1 MNFQEQLA
9 KVKATI
15 AIKQKQIGDAMTKAA
30 KDNRT
35 VNDDEEA
42 QIKACEDDIE
52 KLEKN
57 AQRLNTLIKAEQ
69 MASSATQVAGQNPE
83 QAEASAVGKPIPE
96 PESTKSPAT
105 VKDNLDK
112 GIGFSLL
119 VKASAIATKS
129 KGGVTTREVLQGWNA
144 PDSVIRAATQKA
156 VIGTTTDDK
165 FGKELI
171 DYANLTGEFIE
182 LVRQKT
188 VVDKIAPLMRQV
200 PFNVKIPMQTASGS
214 VGWVGE
220 GKMKPVGNPEFGSM
234 TLGHAKI
241 AGIVLLSDELIRFS
255 NPKADQLVRDDLVAT
270 VAQFIDQQFF
280 DPDKAEAAESP
291 ASILHGVNAV
301 VSTGVSADK
310 YDADLQ
316 TLIAKVV
323 DAGFSLEGA
332 VWAMSETRAMQLSG
346 MRDALGRTYFE
357 GMSLVGSRSLKGL
370 PVLTCGYLADKIVL
384 IIPNQILLADDGG
397 IDFSVSTEATINMG
411 TDDAPKMVN
420 LFQNNLTAIRA
431 ERFIRWKPRM
441 TKAVG
446 YIKYTG

>member
-1 MNFQEQLA
+1 MNYEQQLA

-15 AIKQKQIGDAMTKAA
+15 VDKQAKIGEIMTKSVVSGHTPS
-30 KDNRT
+30 D
-35 VNDDEEA
+35 DDEAVIGALEN
-42 QIKACEDDIE
+42 DIE

-57 AQRLNTLIKAEQ
+57 ASRLGTLIKAQTLSMTATEVSGDTPEAADASATGETAPKETKSVQ
-69 MASSATQVAGQNPE
+69 VESNLPKGVGMALLIKASS
-83 QAEASAVGKPIPE
+83 
-96 PESTKSPAT
+96 
-105 VKDNLDK
+105 
-112 GIGFSLL
+112 
-119 VKASAIATKS
+119 IATKS

-200 PFNVKIPMQTASGS
+200 PFNVKIPIQTASGS

-411 TDDAPKMVN
+411 TDEAPKMVN

-431 ERFIRWKPRM
+431 ERFIRWKKRLP
-441 TKAVG
+441 KAVG
-446 YIKYTG
+446 YIKYTA

>member
-15 AIKQKQIGDAMTKAA
+15 AIKQKQIGDTMTKAA

-57 AQRLNTLIKAEQ
+57 AQRLNTLIQAEQ
-69 MASSATQVAGQNPE
+69 MASSATQGAGQNPE
-83 QAEASAVGKPIPE
+83 QAEASAVGAPIPE

-112 GIGFSLL
+112 GIGFALL
-119 VKASAIATKS
+119 VKASTVATTS
-129 KGGVTTREVLQGWNA
+129 KGGITTREVLQGWGA

-171 DYANLTGEFIE
+171 DYAHLTGEFIE

-188 VVDKIAPLMRQV
+188 VVDTIAPLMRQV
-200 PFNVKIPMQTASGS
+200 PFNVKIPMQTAAGS

-234 TLGHAKI
+234 TLSHAKI

-255 NPKADQLVRDDLVAT
+255 NPKADTLVRDDLVAT

-280 DPDKAEAAESP
+280 DPDQTEAAESP
-291 ASILHGVNAV
+291 ASVLNGVTAITA
-301 VSTGVSADK
+301 TGTTADK
-310 YDADLQ
+310 IDTDTN
-316 TLIAKVV
+316 TLIAQLV
-323 DAGFSLEGA
+323 DAGISLEGA
-332 VWAMSETRAMQLSG
+332 VWAMSETRAMQISG
-346 MRDALGRTYFE
+346 MRDALGRIYFE
-357 GMSLVGSRSLKGL
+357 GMNLTGTRSLKGL
-370 PVLTCGYLADKIVL
+370 PVHTSGSLGDKIVL
-384 IIPNQILLADDGG
+384 IVPSQILLADDGG
-397 IDFSVSTEATINMG
+397 VDFSVSGEATINMG

>member
-83 QAEASAVGKPIPE
+83 QAEASAVGTPIPE

-112 GIGFSLL
+112 GIGFALM

-129 KGGVTTREVLQGWNA
+129 KGGITTREVLESWQV
-144 PDSVIRAATQKA
+144 PDRVIKAAAQKA
-156 VIGTTTDDK
+156 VIGTTTEEK
-165 FGKELI
+165 FGQSLI
-171 DYANLTGEFIE
+171 DYSNLTGEFIE

-188 VVDKIAPLMRQV
+188 VVDKIAHQMRQV
-200 PFNVKIPMQTASGS
+200 PFNVKIPTQTASGS

-234 TLGHAKI
+234 TLSHAKI

-280 DPDKAEAAESP
+280 DPDKAETAESP

-316 TLIAKVV
+316 TLISQVV
-323 DAGFSLEGA
+323 DAGVGLEGA
-332 VWAMSETRAMQLSG
+332 YWAMSETRAMQLSS
-346 MRDALGRTYFE
+346 MRDALGRPYFE
-357 GMSLVGSRSLKGL
+357 GMSLVGDRSLKGL
-370 PVLTCGYLADKIVL
+370 PVLTSGHLADKIVL
-384 IIPNQILLADDGG
+384 IIPNQILLADDYG

-441 TKAVG
+441 VKAVG

>member
-1 MNFQEQLA
+1 M
-9 KVKATI
+9 
-15 AIKQKQIGDAMTKAA
+15 
-30 KDNRT
+30 
-35 VNDDEEA
+35 
-42 QIKACEDDIE
+42 
-52 KLEKN
+52 
-57 AQRLNTLIKAEQ
+57 
-69 MASSATQVAGQNPE
+69 
-83 QAEASAVGKPIPE
+83 
-96 PESTKSPAT
+96 
-105 VKDNLDK
+105 
-112 GIGFSLL
+112 
-119 VKASAIATKS
+119 
-129 KGGVTTREVLQGWNA
+129 
-144 PDSVIRAATQKA
+144 
-156 VIGTTTDDK
+156 
-165 FGKELI
+165 
-171 DYANLTGEFIE
+171 
-182 LVRQKT
+182 
-188 VVDKIAPLMRQV
+188 DKIAPLMRQV

-280 DPDKAEAAESP
+280 DPNKAEAAESP

-411 TDDAPKMVN
+411 TDEAPKMVN

>member
-1 MNFQEQLA
+1 MNYQAQLA
-9 KVKATI
+9 QINATI
-15 AIKQKQIGDAMTKAA
+15 TAKQKQIGEIMTKSVVSGHTPS
-30 KDNRT
+30 D
-35 VNDDEEA
+35 DDEV
-42 QIKACEDDIE
+42 QIKALEDDITR
-52 KLEKN
+52 LEKN
-57 AQRLNTLIKAEQ
+57 ASRLGTLIKAQTLSMTATEVSGDTPEAADASATGETAPKETKSVQ
-69 MASSATQVAGQNPE
+69 VESNLPKGVGMALLIKASS
-83 QAEASAVGKPIPE
+83 
-96 PESTKSPAT
+96 
-105 VKDNLDK
+105 
-112 GIGFSLL
+112 
-119 VKASAIATKS
+119 IATKS

-200 PFNVKIPMQTASGS
+200 PFNVKIPIQTASGS

-411 TDDAPKMVN
+411 TDEAPKMVN

-431 ERFIRWKPRM
+431 ERFIRWKKRLP
-441 TKAVG
+441 KAVG
-446 YIKYTG
+446 YIKYTA

>member
-83 QAEASAVGKPIPE
+83 QAEASAVGTPIPE

-188 VVDKIAPLMRQV
+188 VVDKIAHQMRQV
-200 PFNVKIPMQTASGS
+200 PFNVKIPTQTASGS

-234 TLGHAKI
+234 TLSHAKI

-255 NPKADQLVRDDLVAT
+255 NPKADTLVRDDLVAT

-280 DPDKAEAAESP
+280 DPDKAEATESP
-291 ASILHGVNAV
+291 ASVLNGVTAV
-301 VSTGVSADK
+301 TATGTTADK
-310 YDADLQ
+310 IDTDTN
-316 TLIAKVV
+316 TLIAQLV
-323 DAGFSLEGA
+323 DAGISLEGA
-332 VWAMSETRAMQLSG
+332 VWAMSETRAMQISG

-431 ERFIRWKPRM
+431 ERFIRWKKRLP
-441 TKAVG
+441 KAVG